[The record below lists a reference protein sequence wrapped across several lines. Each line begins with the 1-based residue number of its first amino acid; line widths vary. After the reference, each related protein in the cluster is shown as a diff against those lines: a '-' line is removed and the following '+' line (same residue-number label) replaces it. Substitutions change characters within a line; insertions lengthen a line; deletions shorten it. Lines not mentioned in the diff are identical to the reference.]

1 MNPPGVVCRV
11 WRTRRSRA
19 SNENDGWTIKH
30 HQTLGYLLSSI
41 SFQSHFQ
48 QHIWIFIK
56 FLGMRLKWSANL
68 DISYEMRWTI
78 FVDLDK
84 ADLINK
90 SGSTQT
96 AWRSLLRFLPA
107 PGNFDCQAT
116 AFSASTWICWCTL
129 PIIALLCTTHLFI
142 FSPRREHIFDHIC
155 TNPQPNQLLDSNDSH
170 RGL

>member
-19 SNENDGWTIKH
+19 SGKMMDEPSNIIK
-30 HQTLGYLLSSI
+30 LWDICSV
-41 SFQSHFQ
+41 QSHFQ
-48 QHIWIFIK
+48 KHIWIQK
-56 FLGMRLKWSANL
+56 FLGMRLKWSTNL

-142 FSPRREHIFDHIC
+142 FSPRREHWEHIFAQTH
-155 TNPQPNQLLDSNDSH
+155 NQTSCL
-170 RGL
+170 R